1 VKITHILTR
10 FDPDE
15 NPGGVERVVDELTQR
30 QKANHQVKVL
40 CRNQFNRELEEER
53 KGIQIKRAQCQ
64 DIKGLRTLTSIPS
77 MRNLIQNTETD
88 IFHIH
93 DWSPYLNYLLAGSPD
108 KSVLTHHNL
117 SECVGGKIQAYSV
130 QKADKN
136 TFVSEWLRNQ
146 FGEHPSSDVILN
158 GANLK
163 DFTPDNTSDE
173 EDYFLFVGT
182 LEERKG
188 IIELCEAASSL
199 NVELKIVG
207 TGPLKEEIEKN
218 YCFEILSHISDEEL
232 TRLYQQCKALTVP
245 SRREGFGLVWAE
257 ALESGKPVLATK
269 TGFAANLPNKYGKIL
284 PTNYDTS
291 ELKEGLKELKEYQ
304 YSSEEIRKYAENKF
318 NWEKIAEQYT
328 EVYKNL

>member
-30 QKANHQVKVL
+30 QKKNHQVKVL
-40 CRNQFNRELEEER
+40 CRNQFDGKLEEER

-77 MRNLIQNTETD
+77 MRNLIQNIETD
-88 IFHIH
+88 VFHIH
-93 DWSPYLNYLLAGSPD
+93 DWSPYMNYLLAGNPD

-117 SECVGGKIQAYSV
+117 SESFGGKIQAYSV
-130 QKADKN
+130 QKANKT
-136 TFVSEWLRNQ
+136 TFVSEWLQNQ
-146 FGEHPSSDVILN
+146 LSKDQSPDVILN
-158 GANLK
+158 GANLEQ
-163 DFTPDNTSDE
+163 FTPKTSN

-188 IIELCEAASSL
+188 VIELCEAANSL
-199 NVELKIVG
+199 NINLKIVG
-207 TGPLKEEIEKN
+207 TGPLREEIEDK
-218 YCFEILSHISDEEL
+218 YSFEIFSNISDEEL
-232 TRLYQQCKALTVP
+232 TRLYQKCKALAVP

-257 ALESGKPVLATK
+257 ALAAGKPVLATK

-284 PTNYDTS
+284 PINYDTS
-291 ELKEGLKELKEYQ
+291 ELKEGLKQLEENQ